1 MVRTLMRGCLRNMDN
16 IIHSIIDLDID
27 SRLMVMKIVSQGA
40 IAEELIDEGE
50 EETLVRMWLTELN
63 ILDSI
68 RESIEAQELLSED
81 QKDYIW
87 SIVLEGV

>member
-16 IIHSIIDLDID
+16 IIHSVIDLDID

-63 ILDSI
+63 ILDNI

>member
-63 ILDSI
+63 ILDNI